1 MRTLKGTVGQASTM
15 GNVIAAG
22 SKKSPGVPDTGNT
35 AAPTLASP
43 NLTAT
48 ATAPVFRNDAVNLIV
63 YLVINDGCRC

>member
-1 MRTLKGTVGQASTM
+1 MVRQANTT
-15 GNVIAAG
+15 GVVINGG

-48 ATAPVFRNDAVNLIV
+48 ATAPVFRNNAKLT
-63 YLVINDGCRC
+63 